1 MCVCTIP
8 HKSNT
13 IVIPHSIRNIP
24 IWRINEKFDK
34 LLIFLVLIF
43 VEGLEIMGDFLSTEE
58 IARFSII
65 I

>member
-1 MCVCTIP
+1 MKNQWEV
-8 HKSNT
+8 
-13 IVIPHSIRNIP
+13 
-24 IWRINEKFDK
+24 DK